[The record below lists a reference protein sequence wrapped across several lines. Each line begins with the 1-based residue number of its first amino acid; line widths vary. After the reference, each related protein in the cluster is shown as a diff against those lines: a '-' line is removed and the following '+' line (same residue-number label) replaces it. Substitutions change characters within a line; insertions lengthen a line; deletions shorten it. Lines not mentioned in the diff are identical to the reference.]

1 MTVRFLPKVLA
12 AGVLAFTM
20 ASCDEPPLYDVP
32 DDMVVLNMMDEDHG
46 CTLMGETDIHIT
58 RDMNFISEQYRFI
71 EVPKAQSLG
80 HVEENEPNLS
90 TLTDKAAVE
99 QYSGYLAIR
108 NGDVVRFPSGKV
120 AVILDRPYYRM
131 WVDDFIKDSAKQI
144 VGAIVNFAQFMPDGN
159 GLPNM
164 YTEVGSVSPDKNL
177 LVSVPTKECE
187 AMFAEPDA
195 AYFECIT
202 VNSGKKAPISKCA
215 FAPAPCNKCHRKC
228 RQAPFDSMCATP
240 APAPFSIFNFA
251 LLDFL
256 LQNTAILQ
264 IYSYICVRNGNSIF
278 CSA

>member
-131 WVDDFIKDSAKQI
+131 WVDDFIKDSAKEI
-144 VGAIVNFAQFMPDGN
+144 VGAIVNFAQYMPDGN

-202 VNSGKKAPISKCA
+202 VNSGKKSTELQVRRSPGALQQMPPEMQSGTFRLYVRHARACTILNFQLC
-215 FAPAPCNKCHRKC
+215 PA
-228 RQAPFDSMCATP
+228 
-240 APAPFSIFNFA
+240 
-251 LLDFL
+251 
-256 LQNTAILQ
+256 
-264 IYSYICVRNGNSIF
+264 
-278 CSA
+278 

>member
-12 AGVLAFTM
+12 ASVLAFTM

-32 DDMVVLNMMDEDHG
+32 DDM
-46 CTLMGETDIHIT
+46 MGETDIHIT

-131 WVDDFIKDSAKQI
+131 WVDDFIKDSAKEI

-195 AYFECIT
+195 TYFEC
-202 VNSGKKAPISKCA
+202 S
-215 FAPAPCNKCHRKC
+215 
-228 RQAPFDSMCATP
+228 
-240 APAPFSIFNFA
+240 
-251 LLDFL
+251 
-256 LQNTAILQ
+256 
-264 IYSYICVRNGNSIF
+264 
-278 CSA
+278 